1 MDTKLIN
8 LPRGGVLIRTSE
20 GPIQFGSPPETL
32 KDTMQMSTDVPKIF
46 VLPKDFFHLEKGI
59 SVAEIEFPIY
69 YNYFLK
75 QQNTKVI
82 CPANRMKD
90 LETALHESIFGPE
103 TINLKP
109 EFHEQTP
116 SYFIPDIASEVAHFR
131 AGMKLSDLVELI
143 PFQNGS
149 LTLGDVKIS
158 MDPKDGDFKV
168 YEKNKLIADIPGTIQ
183 FNVQLDVGEVSS
195 NRFTPP
201 RMGMT
206 CLGSSHGFDPKQNTS
221 GFILWLNNRGI
232 MIDPPVASSEWLQQS
247 NVNPK
252 YIDSIILTHCHADH
266 DAGTFQKILAEA
278 KVNIYTTDTV
288 MTSFLKKYSALTRIP
303 QEQLLEMFNFFPI
316 AIDQPVYIHQGIF
329 DFFYTF
335 HAIPTVGFKV
345 KFREKT
351 LVYSSDHLN
360 EPDIIEKL
368 YNDGVFT
375 EARKDFLRNFPWE
388 ADIIYHEAGIPPL
401 HTPVSYL
408 NTLPEEIQKRTIV
421 YHIAEKDFPE
431 DTQLTLAQ
439 FGIEH
444 TNIIEVPSQTYDS
457 ACDLL
462 NFLEKVEY
470 FNSFTLTRI
479 RGLLSELKYETFS
492 KGEVIIQKGTQGEKF
507 YIMISGHV
515 LVEDIDTDNYKSY
528 GEYDTF
534 GEASLIL
541 DEPRHASVVAQTDV
555 EVMTIHKNAFLSI
568 LRGTRLEKR
577 LIHLSKSRSA
587 DTWDILNDSSYF
599 KHTTSFQKTAF
610 ETILTPYKSLDNE
623 VLIQENHTFDV
634 MYLIGEGSVHR
645 IKDKKPYDTLGRGDL
660 VGDIVRLQK
669 NLPSIKSCIAKG
681 VCTLYK
687 IGREDMLDY
696 IETYPNIYMNLL
708 YRS

>member
-1 MDTKLIN
+1 MK
-8 LPRGGVLIRTSE
+8 TSE

-32 KDTMQMSTDVPKIF
+32 KDTIQMSTGVPKIF

-75 QQNTKVI
+75 QQNTKVL
-82 CPANRMKD
+82 CPENRMKD
-90 LETALHESIFGPE
+90 LEIALHEAVFGPA

-109 EFHEQTP
+109 EYHENTP
-116 SYFIPDIASEVAHFR
+116 KYFIPDLAHEVAHFR
-131 AGMKLSDLVELI
+131 AGMKLTDLVELI
-143 PFQNGS
+143 PFKNGS
-149 LTLGDVKIS
+149 LSLGEVKIN
-158 MDPKDGDFKV
+158 MDKEDGDFKV
-168 YEKNKLIADIPGTIQ
+168 YEKNKLIANIPGIIQ
-183 FNVQLDVGEVSS
+183 FNVQLDVGKVSS

-266 DAGTFQKILAEA
+266 DAGTFQKILAEE
-278 KVNIYTTDTV
+278 KINIYTTQTV
-288 MTSFLKKYSALTRIP
+288 MTSFLKKYSALTSIP
-303 QEQLLEMFNFFPI
+303 KEQLLEMFNFFPI
-316 AIDQPVYIHQGIF
+316 SIDQPVYIHQGIF

-345 KFREKT
+345 KFRGKT

-368 YNDGVFT
+368 YKDGIFT
-375 EARKDFLRNFPWE
+375 EARKDFLTNFPWE
-388 ADIIYHEAGIPPL
+388 ADVIYHEAGIPPL
-401 HTPVSYL
+401 HTPISYL
-408 NTLPEEIQKRTIV
+408 NTLSEDIQKRTIV
-421 YHIAEKDFPE
+421 YHIAKKDFPE
-431 DTQLTLAQ
+431 TTQLTLAQ
-439 FGIEH
+439 FGIEY
-444 TNIIEVPSQTYDS
+444 TNTIEVPVHPYDS

-479 RGLLSELKYETFS
+479 RGLLSELKYEKFP
-492 KGEVIIQKGTQGEKF
+492 KGDVIIQKGTRGEKF
-507 YIMISGHV
+507 YIIISGHV
-515 LVEDIDTDNYKSY
+515 LVEGVDTDVSKSY

-534 GEASLIL
+534 GEASLLL
-541 DEPRHASVVAQTDV
+541 DEPRHASIVAQTDV
-555 EVMTIHKNAFLSI
+555 EAMTIHRNAFLSI
-568 LRGTRLEKR
+568 IRGTRLEER
-577 LIHLSKSRSA
+577 LIHLSKSRNA
-587 DTWDILNDSSYF
+587 ETWDILNDSSYF
-599 KHTTSFQKTAF
+599 KRTTSFQKTAF
-610 ETILTPYKSLDNE
+610 EAILTPYESSENE

-634 MYLIGEGSVHR
+634 MYLIGEGSVQQT
-645 IKDKKPYDTLGRGDL
+645 KDSKQQDTLGRGDL

-681 VCTLYK
+681 KCKLYK
-687 IGREDMLDY
+687 ISREDMLEY